1 MQVCER
7 FLKYVSIHT
16 TSDEFTG
23 TSPSTERQFTLAT
36 LLAEELKELGLS
48 DVSVDGYCY
57 VYGNIPAT
65 PGLESLPALG
75 FIAHMDTSPD
85 ASGKD
90 VHPQIN
96 ENYSGGD
103 IVLRATGDV
112 LSPAAFPTLEGLKG
126 MTVIT
131 TDGTTLLGADDK
143 AGIAEIITACE
154 RVLTSGVPH
163 GKICVA
169 FTPDEEIGAGV
180 AHFDIP
186 RFGADFAY
194 TVDGG
199 AEGELAFETFN
210 AASAEIEITGLS
222 VHPGSSKD
230 TMVNAALLAMEFNAM
245 LPGTDIPRLTEG
257 YEGFFHLTKM
267 EGSIEHAHLSYIIRD
282 HDLGLFE
289 GRKATM
295 CHIAKV
301 LNEKYGQE
309 YVKVSLK
316 DSYYNMRE
324 KIEPHM
330 FLIENAKKAIEEAGM
345 TPYIEAVRGGT
356 DGCQL
361 SYKGLPTPNLCTGG
375 FAFHGRFEHIAVESM
390 EKCTRMVEL
399 LMTTCR

>member
-112 LSPAAFPTLEGLKG
+112 LSPTAFPTLEGLKG